1 MFLAV
6 LGASGQTGVH
16 LVQQAL
22 DKKHRVLA
30 LVRDTDKMNG
40 LVRDDSLEV
49 VQVDVMSED
58 SIAAQL
64 EGRELDV
71 VISCLGRTDR
81 KSREPSTFHSDS
93 MREVVGAMRRAK
105 VKRLVC
111 VSCWWTVSWPQDGR
125 PWWYR
130 WFVQSGWSATH
141 EDLSEMEEFITMSC
155 TDINYTIV
163 KPPIFLTDGP
173 MDTRELKAAQLEQVP
188 FSGFRPSLSRAN
200 LARFLL
206 FILGTTKWNSRKVA
220 VL

>member
-1 MFLAV
+1 MLLAV

-22 DKKHRVLA
+22 DKKNRVLA

-40 LVRDDSLEV
+40 LVQDSNLEV
-49 VQVDVMSED
+49 VEVDVMSED
-58 SIAAQL
+58 SIAAEL
-64 EGRELDV
+64 EGRAVDV

-93 MREVVGAMRRAK
+93 LREVVGAMRRAK

-111 VSCWWTVSWPQDGR
+111 VSCWWTTIWPQDGR

-130 WFVQSGWSATH
+130 WFLQGGWTSTH
-141 EDLSEMEEFITMSC
+141 ADLAEMEEFITMAC
-155 TDINYTIV
+155 TDIIYTVV
-163 KPPIFLTDGP
+163 KPPVFLTDGP
-173 MDTRELKAAQLEQVP
+173 LDARELKATQLEQVP
-188 FSGFRPSLSRAN
+188 FTGRPSLSRAN

-206 FILGTTKWNSRKVA
+206 FILSTSKWNSRKVA
-220 VL
+220 IL